1 MRTEVEVEVISNE
14 IITPSSPTPSHL
26 RHYQLSYLDQIS
38 PQTYNPLVLFY
49 ELDDDY
55 QDHHNGSINI
65 DQISNKIKNSLSEV
79 LTLYYPLAG
88 RVKNN
93 RFVDCND
100 EGIPYSV
107 ARVKSPSHLSDA
119 INNPLPKELNKFL
132 PFNELYPLNEF
143 PLGVQLN
150 IFERGGVAVSLCLS
164 HQLGDALSCIMFVK
178 SWAAIA
184 RGQGDRVV
192 RPEFVSAELFPP
204 VDVLKYD
211 PNATI
216 TKNVISK
223 RFVFEAKTIEAIRLN
238 YEEKTR
244 LEGER
249 RPSRVEALSAFI
261 WTRFVA
267 ATTSNNVDEHHSAES
282 VSVYSVFHP
291 VNLRPK
297 LNPPLPD
304 HSFGNL
310 YRWGFSLYPMSSS
323 SAIDTSFSCDEYGC
337 EAVRKIREGIRKVD
351 NDFLRK
357 VQQGEEEHF
366 DFILEYAKELYMMGG
381 ELRFFSFTSLCRFP
395 LYDADFGW
403 GKPLWVSSASLTFSN
418 FVALMDSRNGNGI
431 EAYIGLK
438 EDQMATL
445 EADQDFLNALSPTV
459 CYT

>member
-1 MRTEVEVEVISNE
+1 MKVEVEVEVISKE

-26 RHYQLSYLDQIS
+26 RHYRLSYLDQIS

-119 INNPLPKELNKFL
+119 INNPAPKELNKFL
-132 PFNELYPLNEF
+132 PFIELSPLNEF
-143 PLGVQLN
+143 SLGFQLN
-150 IFERGGVAVSLCLS
+150 IFDRGGVAVSLCLS

-178 SWAAIA
+178 TWAAIA
-184 RGQGDRVV
+184 RGEGDRVA

-204 VDVLKYD
+204 VDVLKFN
-211 PNATI
+211 PNGSI
-216 TKNVISK
+216 NKNVISK

-238 YEEKTR
+238 YEKKTR

-249 RPSRVEALSAFI
+249 GPSRVEALSAFI

-267 ATTSNNVDEHHSAES
+267 ANTSNDVDKLYLAKSEI
-282 VSVYSVFHP
+282 VYSVCHP

-297 LNPPLPD
+297 LDPPLPD

-323 SAIDTSFSCDEYGC
+323 SVIGTSFSSDEYGC
-337 EAVRKIREGIRKVD
+337 EAVRKIREGIRQVD

-357 VQQGEEEHF
+357 VQQGEEEQF
-366 DFILEYAKELYMMGG
+366 DFIMEYAKELYLIGG
-381 ELRFFSFTSLCRFP
+381 ELRLFSFSSLCRFP

-418 FVALMDSRNGNGI
+418 LVALMDSKNGNGI

-438 EDQMATL
+438 EDQMAKL
-445 EADQDFLNALSPTV
+445 EADQDFLKACSIPNNVS
-459 CYT
+459 